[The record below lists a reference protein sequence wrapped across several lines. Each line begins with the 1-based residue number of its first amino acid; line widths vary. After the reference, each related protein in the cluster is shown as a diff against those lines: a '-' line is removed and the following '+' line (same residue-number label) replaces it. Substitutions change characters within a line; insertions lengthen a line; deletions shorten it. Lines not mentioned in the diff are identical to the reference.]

1 MCFPSPARLK
11 DENDITRALAAL
23 VYFKLCQQTIGG
35 TKQFEVAAHYN
46 MNQKR
51 LSEVIH
57 SKKYLGGKQKKQ
69 KGAGTKGDPEIID
82 EEDEEEEEEE
92 GEEEEEA
99 EGAETGSGKRKRT
112 EVDDDD
118 DDNFVQPTKKF
129 STKDPKNKNHVYQER
144 QSQKPAPSEEIST
157 LTSLLFLLQHK
168 KI

>member
-92 GEEEEEA
+92 EEA
-99 EGAETGSGKRKRT
+99 EGAETESRKRKRT
-112 EVDDDD
+112 EEDDDD
-118 DDNFVQPTKKF
+118 GDFMQPTKKF
-129 STKDPKNKNHVYQER
+129 STKDPKNKNHLSR
-144 QSQKPAPSEEIST
+144 KAKPKTST
-157 LTSLLFLLQHK
+157 Q
-168 KI
+168 